1 MRKTKKNQTENGKQ
15 VFNAGM
21 AETPVKGTTQNPD
34 TTANDELSNAPTWQG
49 TIYKALQGVELEKP
63 VTSVSLA
70 ELERHANDV
79 PAFIGAIR
87 ERNKTREYNNRRALI
102 TAAFDAFRAF
112 PFASVEER
120 AAATKIAKARFLNT
134 KGFRLTFQAE
144 RTDETTLTYE
154 KGAYYAR
161 PTTYTSAG
169 IRTSFNSV
177 EYTKRTAE
185 RLAAK
190 KRQEEQ
196 ARADR
201 QALSGIDTAE
211 LLAHL
216 TPAQLAALV
225 AKVNA

>member
-21 AETPVKGTTQNPD
+21 AETPVKGTSQNPD
-34 TTANDELSNAPTWQG
+34 TTANNEPTKVPTWQES
-49 TIYKALQGVELEKP
+49 IYKALQRVELEKP
-63 VTSVSLA
+63 VASVSLA

-79 PAFIGAIR
+79 PAFINTIH
-87 ERNKTREYNNRRALI
+87 ERNKACEHNNRRALI
-102 TAAFDAFRAF
+102 TAAFDAFRVF

-144 RTDETTLTYE
+144 RTDETTNTYE
-154 KGAYYAR
+154 SGAYYAR
-161 PTTYTSAG
+161 PTTYTAAG

-185 RLAAK
+185 KLAAK

-196 ARADR
+196 AKADR
-201 QALSGIDTAE
+201 ETLAGYNAAE